1 MGLLAKWRVLK
12 FLNNQIISKSTMLDP
27 QFVSTEVEAFELG
40 ANFYKQVESSY
51 LMNNLMSNRPVCEL
65 PKLV

>member
-1 MGLLAKWRVLK
+1 
-12 FLNNQIISKSTMLDP
+12 MLDP